1 MTSRSQTVITYL
13 RTPHAVRERC
23 YQLFNLA
30 CENRLQHFRCDL
42 SRLGAV
48 ADYVI
53 EVTRRQYPSLQIP
66 WHSRW
71 RHFEAGGIPRL
82 QHLNQGLVELSSL
95 EQTRARLDLVVVSVL
110 LDAGSGGD
118 WCYRETA
125 TNQVY
130 RRSEGLAVAS
140 LEMFMRGMFSS
151 DPDQPLRVDAPAL
164 QSLRLEHLI
173 QGFQVSLSNPLVGLE
188 GRLQLLQRLGEAL
201 SRAPQWFGSEPPRP
215 GYLADYFLDF
225 TPSLSASTFLG
236 VILESMGSIWPGRI
250 AIENVNLGDVW
261 PHPALFKENLYDQV
275 GIELVPFHKLSQWLV
290 YSMLE
295 PLEALPLQIT
305 DLDSLTGLAEYRNG
319 GLCLDLGLLQV
330 KDTSLLTQSFPPG
343 HEVVVEW
350 RALTLC
356 LLDLIA
362 EEMRRKLRLSASELP
377 LGKVLQG
384 GTWTAGRQIAAELRP
399 DAAPPI
405 RVESDG
411 TVF

>member
-30 CENRLQHFRCDL
+30 CENRLQYFRCDL
-42 SRLGAV
+42 SQLGAV

-53 EVTRRQYPSLQIP
+53 GVIRHQYPSLQIP

-71 RHFEAGGIPRL
+71 RHFEAGGVPRL
-82 QHLNQGLVELSSL
+82 QHLDQRLAGASLL
-95 EQTRARLDLVVVSVL
+95 EQGRTKLDLVMVSVL
-110 LDAGSGGD
+110 LDAGAGGD
-118 WCYRETA
+118 WCYREAETK
-125 TNQVY
+125 QVY

-140 LEMFMRGMFSS
+140 FEMFMRGMFSS
-151 DPDQPLRVDAPAL
+151 DLEHPLRVDAPAL
-164 QSLRLEHLI
+164 QSLTLAQLI

-201 SRAPQWFGSEPPRP
+201 SHAPQFFGPDLPRP
-215 GYLADYFLDF
+215 GYLADYFLQF
-225 TPSLSASTFLG
+225 TPSLTASTILR

-290 YSMLE
+290 YSLLE

-305 DLDSLTGLAEYRNG
+305 DLDALTGLAEYRNG

-330 KDTSLLTQSFPPG
+330 KDMSLLTQSFLPG

-350 RALTLC
+350 RALTIC

-362 EEMRRKLRLSASELP
+362 EEIRRKLRLSARELP

>member
-1 MTSRSQTVITYL
+1 MITYL

-42 SRLGAV
+42 SRLGMV
-48 ADYVI
+48 TDYVI
-53 EVTRRQYPSLQIP
+53 GVTRHQYPSLQIP

-82 QHLNQGLVELSSL
+82 KQLDQRLEGYPLL

-110 LDAGSGGD
+110 LDAGAGGD
-118 WCYRETA
+118 WSYREASTD
-125 TNQVY
+125 QLY

-140 LEMFMRGMFSS
+140 LEMFQRGMFSS

-164 QSLRLEHLI
+164 LALTLGDLI

-201 SRAPQWFGSEPPRP
+201 SPAPQIFGAELPRP
-215 GYLADYFLDF
+215 GYLADYFLEF
-225 TPSLSASTFLG
+225 TPSLSASTILR
-236 VILESMGSIWPGRI
+236 VILERMGSIWPGRI

-261 PHPALFKENLYDQV
+261 PHSALFKENLFDQV

-295 PLEALPLQIT
+295 PLEALPLEIT
-305 DLDSLTGLAEYRNG
+305 ELDALTGLAEYRNG

-330 KDTSLLTQSFPPG
+330 KEIAILTQSFPAG